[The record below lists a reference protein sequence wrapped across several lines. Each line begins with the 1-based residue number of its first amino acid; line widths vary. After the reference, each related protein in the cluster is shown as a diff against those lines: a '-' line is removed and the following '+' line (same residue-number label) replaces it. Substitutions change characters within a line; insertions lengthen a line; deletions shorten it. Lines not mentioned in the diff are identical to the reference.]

1 MKIHLKKVLVSLLVI
16 AGFVFY
22 ATYQRYFSAQQAV
35 TIGAAPDTVADLN
48 TTDTV
53 SFTTSSQAVSQADNQ
68 AISQPKTLPPAN
80 APKLFAGNGIGDGD
94 EYGEDGEYGEEDDDG
109 GFVQQQTI
117 QSSSGQTTSG
127 NTSSTTAT
135 TAGNTNITTAG
146 NTTSKSAV
154 SGGTTAGNTTSTA
167 AGTTIAVTPVAN
179 AIYKDGQYDGNA
191 ADAYFGTVQVR
202 AIVQGGKLI
211 EVQFLSYPNHR
222 NYSAQISTYV
232 MPILNSEAVQAQ
244 NANVNIISGATFTS
258 LAFMNSLSG
267 ALNQALV

>member
-109 GFVQQQTI
+109 GFVPQQTI
-117 QSSSGQTTSG
+117 QSSSGQTTPG

-135 TAGNTNITTAG
+135 TAGNTNI
-146 NTTSKSAV
+146 
-154 SGGTTAGNTTSTA
+154 TTAGNTTSTA

-191 ADAYFGTVQVR
+191 ADAYFGLVQVR
-202 AIVQGGKLI
+202 AIVQGGKLV